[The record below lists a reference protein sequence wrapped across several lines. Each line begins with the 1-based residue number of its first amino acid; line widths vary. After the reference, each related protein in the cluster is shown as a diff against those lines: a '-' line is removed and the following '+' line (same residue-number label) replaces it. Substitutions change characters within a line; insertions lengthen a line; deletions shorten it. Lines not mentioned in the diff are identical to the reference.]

1 MCSDTA
7 VRVKM
12 KQFAHSARVLSLHAP
27 ERIVCIQ
34 WVFQEEEPDPLHRSQ
49 DKPNQHELLD
59 RGCLRFL
66 NRMTISPPGRI
77 ALVTG
82 ANGGLGT
89 QVTRALLEA
98 GATVI
103 GLSKRIQ
110 QSDFDHPSFIA
121 VPADISAAEAAQ
133 HAVDGVAQ
141 RFGRLDIL
149 AHLVG
154 GFAGGKTVA
163 ETDTTAF
170 QQMFDVN
177 LNSAFYILRAVIPY
191 MRRAQ
196 GGRIIA
202 IGSRA
207 AEDPGPGVGA
217 YSASKAA
224 LVSLIRT
231 VALENKDVGVTANV
245 LLPGTMDTPANR
257 KAMPAEDYSNWVQPA
272 SVASLIVWLAGEG
285 GKDVTGAAILVYGKG
300 L

>member
-1 MCSDTA
+1 MIIP
-7 VRVKM
+7 
-12 KQFAHSARVLSLHAP
+12 LSL
-27 ERIVCIQ
+27 
-34 WVFQEEEPDPLHRSQ
+34 SG
-49 DKPNQHELLD
+49 K
-59 RGCLRFL
+59 
-66 NRMTISPPGRI
+66 I

-89 QVTRALLEA
+89 QVTRTLIEA
-98 GATVI
+98 GAKVV
-103 GLSKRIQ
+103 GLSKHIQ
-110 QSDFDHPSFIA
+110 QSDFDHPSFTA
-121 VPADISAAEAAQ
+121 VAADISTAEAAKQ
-133 HAVDGVAQ
+133 AVDGIIQ

-163 ETDTTAF
+163 ETDTATF
-170 QQMFDVN
+170 QQMFDMN
-177 LNSAFYILRAVIPY
+177 LNSAFYILRAVIPH

-231 VALENKDVGVTANV
+231 AALENKDAGITANV

-257 KAMPAEDYSNWVQPA
+257 KAMANEDFSKWVQPA
-272 SVASLIVWLAGEG
+272 SVASLINWLAGEA
-285 GKDVTGAAILVYGKG
+285 GKDVTGAAIPVYGKG